1 MPAMPSYVS
10 CHTIAC
16 MTLQQI
22 RYLKTVL
29 EDQSRIQLKRLF
41 GSQISGKLLVELE
54 AENREDVED
63 IFSSNR
69 IHFDWLIRVEFDE

>member
-1 MPAMPSYVS
+1 MPSYVS